1 MELLNLGMRVS
12 LHVKKLGRQAI
23 TNPILSHS
31 LWWFVYLTFNLLL
44 SSLEQDF
51 VFPDTLVYKISHFI
65 ICVCLLYLHA
75 IFILNRTLS
84 LKKYLICLGATVA
97 MLAAF
102 CLVSY
107 LLDRFLEV
115 LNLRIIIPYFSK
127 PGVYFPASILT
138 GATFILYS
146 FAYWILENFISAER
160 QRSIIELHK
169 ERLDKAFLKTEL
181 TGLKSQINPHFLYN
195 TLNFFYA
202 QSIHYSKNLS
212 KGIMLLSEMMRYALK
227 DDDSEGK
234 VALEKEVQ
242 HIYNFIEINQ
252 LRFNNRL
259 QVFFEINGNLRY
271 RRIMPLVLITFVEN
285 AFKYGELNDPD
296 NPLIIR
302 LTLFENQL
310 NFKTH
315 NLKCKSSYEKSEGI
329 GLTNTRR
336 RLALGYPNN
345 HTLTIKEL
353 GDFYEVELALVL

>member
-1 MELLNLGMRVS
+1 MRVS
-12 LHVKKLGRQAI
+12 LFLKKLRQQTI
-23 TNPILSHS
+23 TNPILIHCI
-31 LWWFVYLTFNLLL
+31 WWFVYLIFNLSL

-65 ICVCLLYLHA
+65 PCICLLYSHA
-75 IFILNRTLS
+75 FFILEKTLPF
-84 LKKYLICLGATVA
+84 KKYLICIAGTFGMIAV
-97 MLAAF
+97 F
-102 CLVSY
+102 CLIWYMLDY
-107 LLDRFLEV
+107 LFFEILE
-115 LNLRIIIPYFSK
+115 LRITTLYFGN
-127 PGVYFPASILT
+127 PGFYMLYSFFT
-138 GATFILYS
+138 GTSFILYS
-146 FAYWILENFISAER
+146 VAYWTLENYVSASK
-160 QRSIIELHK
+160 QRNIIEFHK
-169 ERLDKAFLKTEL
+169 EQLDKAFLKTEL

-252 LRFNNRL
+252 LRFNNKL
-259 QVFFEINGNLRY
+259 QVYFEINGNIRY

-296 NPLIIR
+296 NPLTIR

-329 GLTNTRR
+329 GLINTRR
-336 RLALGYPNN
+336 RLTLGYPNS

-353 GDFYEVELALVL
+353 GDFYEVELALEL